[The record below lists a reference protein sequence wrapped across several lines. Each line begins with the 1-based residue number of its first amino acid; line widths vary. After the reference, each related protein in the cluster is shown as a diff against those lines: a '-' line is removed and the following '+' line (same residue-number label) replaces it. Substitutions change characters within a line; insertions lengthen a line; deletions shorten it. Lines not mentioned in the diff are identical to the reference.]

1 EPQGVGRQEYP
12 KAIIALRV
20 VIGGVALAWLRP
32 EARRTHAVRK
42 AEQYIGQVRANVET
56 ARTLSA
62 HLAIIDDYAPTVFL
76 NTIFKIVAPTMIP
89 GLLSQGIVD
98 RWLNKW
104 LGVERGTMR
113 RLLRGI
119 PGNPTTEMDL
129 QLWAAAQVIAA
140 NAEAKGYMLGQS
152 VEVVADAYQ
161 RGTLPTAAQQ
171 AIKAFL
177 DSYGMRAVAE
187 IDVGRPRWREDP
199 RSIIQTLCSFLQIE
213 DPDLAPDK

>member
-1 EPQGVGRQEYP
+1 RIIMAMLNNADPGARQAILTLMASGRIQSHKGLGV
-12 KAIIALRV
+12 KNILKLIIALRV

-119 PGNPTTEMDL
+119 
-129 QLWAAAQVIAA
+129 
-140 NAEAKGYMLGQS
+140 
-152 VEVVADAYQ
+152 
-161 RGTLPTAAQQ
+161 
-171 AIKAFL
+171 
-177 DSYGMRAVAE
+177 
-187 IDVGRPRWREDP
+187 
-199 RSIIQTLCSFLQIE
+199 
-213 DPDLAPDK
+213 